1 MGVRERSVDVKL
13 LFKSRFVKDDE
24 FYTPLSSVEVIMG
37 EYLDDLKDKII
48 YCNCDL
54 EFSNFVKYFKDNK
67 DAIGY
72 KEFYHT
78 GLTDIFDFGDYN
90 VGDFRHKD
98 SIELLKKCDVV
109 ITNPPFSI
117 ITQWYKLVKKYDK
130 KFIFLAPP
138 TFVSR
143 KEVRRDFIDKKLF
156 INAQSSRICDRKF
169 ARPDGSSQE
178 IKCYP
183 HTNIKKIKYAYRDT
197 THKVLM
203 KNCDYKFYDG
213 TDILAITDGER
224 IPMDYHGLFTLSIN
238 QCWHFDFNKYE
249 LICFT
254 TDYEKKL
261 LIDGKEQ
268 FVRILCQENKTS
280 KEEGTLI

>member
-1 MGVRERSVDVKL
+1 MGVKNNKSDIKLFLRSKTI
-13 LFKSRFVKDDE
+13 KDDE
-24 FYTPLSSVEVIMG
+24 FYTPLSSVELIVG

-54 EFSNFVKYFKDNK
+54 EFSNFVKYFKSNK
-67 DAIGY
+67 DVIGY

-78 GLTDIFDFGDYN
+78 GLTDVFDFGDYN

-130 KFIFLAPP
+130 KFIFLAPN
-138 TFVSR
+138 TFVTR
-143 KEVRRDFIDKKLF
+143 KEVRQDFINQKIF
-156 INAQSSRICDRKF
+156 INARSSRECDRNF
-169 ARPDGSSQE
+169 IRPDGSKKE

-183 HTNIKKIKYAYRDT
+183 HTNIKKIQYNYKDT

-203 KNCDYKFYDG
+203 KDCSYKFYDG

-224 IPMDYHGLFTLSIN
+224 IPMDYNGLFTLSIN
-238 QCWHFDFNKYE
+238 QCWHFDFNKYD

-254 TDYEKKL
+254 TDYKEKL

-268 FVRILCQENKTS
+268 FVRLLCKKKLT
-280 KEEGTLI
+280 K